1 MAADEKF
8 MREAIRLAKKGLG
21 KTRPN
26 PAVGCVLVKNGR
38 IIARGWHRRAGL
50 PHAEIEA
57 LRSLKKISS
66 ARGATAYVTLE
77 PCSTHGRTP
86 PCTRALIEAGVARV
100 VSGAIDPNPQHRGRG
115 LRVLQKAGIATK
127 SGVLAA
133 ECEALSPEFHY
144 SMSIGLPWV
153 IAKCGMSLDGRLTR
167 PPGEGQW
174 ITSPASRA
182 DAMKLRAKVDAI
194 LVGAATVR
202 ADDPSLTVRGIKGAA
217 QPWRVVWAPRGHPPR
232 RCKLFRDRWKDRT
245 LVVRAKSL
253 TSILRSLARRGVQSV
268 LVEGGGYT
276 LGKLFDAKLVC
287 EVVFYV
293 APLICGG
300 GVAAVDGRGVR
311 RASEAAL
318 LADPQYRRIGQDVR
332 ISGLIASRR

>member
-1 MAADEKF
+1 MH
-8 MREAIRLAKKGLG
+8 EAIRLARQGLG

-50 PHAEIEA
+50 PHAEVEA
-57 LRSLKKISS
+57 LRSLKNRSE

-86 PCTRALIEAGVARV
+86 PCTGALIEAGVARV
-100 VSGAIDPNPQHRGRG
+100 VGGAIDPNPQHRGRG
-115 LRVLQKAGIATK
+115 LRLLRKAGIDTPN
-127 SGVLAA
+127 GVLAA
-133 ECEALSPEFHY
+133 ECEALNPEFHY
-144 SMSIGLPWV
+144 SMATGLPWV

-167 PPGEGQW
+167 PPGEGRW

-202 ADDPSLTVRGIKGAA
+202 ADDPALTVRGIKGAI
-217 QPWRVVWAPRGHPPR
+217 QPWRVIWAPRGDLPR
-232 RCKLFRDRWKDRT
+232 RCRLLGDRWKDRT
-245 LVVRAKSL
+245 LVVRAKSV
-253 TSILRSLARRGVQSV
+253 TAALRSLARRGVQSV

-276 LGKLFDAKLVC
+276 LGKLFDAGLVC

-293 APLICGG
+293 APLISGG
-300 GVAAVDGRGVR
+300 GVAAVGGRGVG

-318 LADPQYRRIGQDVR
+318 LRDPQYRRLGPDVR
-332 ISGLIASRR
+332 ISGLIARKR